1 MIMRQLLCLFGV
13 LTLITLFCVM
23 VFDFDDTLKDKI
35 QCFCWFES
43 IIMILFGAAL
53 CFAIMTGD
61 IKI

>member
-13 LTLITLFCVM
+13 STHITLFCVM

-35 QCFCWFES
+35 QCFCWCES